1 MEGDG
6 DDFVDG
12 IDFASGSSSDNVG
25 GVQFDE
31 FFVLLL
37 LTVSFVAADGA
48 ALAALVAVAAVSF
61 GKNTK

>member
-12 IDFASGSSSDNVG
+12 IGFASGSSSGNVG
-25 GVQFDE
+25 GVRFDE
-31 FFVLLL
+31 IFGLLL
-37 LTVSFVAADGA
+37 LTVSFVAAGGA
-48 ALAALVAVAAVSF
+48 ALAAVAAVSL